1 MTKTIVLPP
10 SALAL
15 LSESNSQPKH
25 NYQIYSQFMRRLESL
40 PLESAQYQAAQRKL
54 IDILEV

>member
-1 MTKTIVLPP
+1 MQTTILPEIAFNLLD
-10 SALAL
+10 SAK
-15 LSESNSQPKH
+15 SQPKH
-25 NYQIYSQFMRRLESL
+25 NYQIYSQFKRRLESL